1 MRTFRLAMAQMNAT
15 VGDLDGNAERIIAD
29 IHEARGLGADLVAFP
44 ELALPGYPPED
55 LLLKPQFIREN
66 RERLRQVAAECKG
79 IAAIVGFI
87 DADADI
93 YNAAAVIHDG
103 EIVGAYRKMYLPNY
117 GVFDED
123 RYFAAGSECP
133 VYTVS
138 GTPVGVN
145 ICEDIWYATG
155 PAVVQRAAGAELI
168 VNINGSPFH
177 MGKRAFRE
185 KMLATR
191 AADNGVFVAYINLV
205 GGQDELVFDG
215 ASVIF
220 GPDGEIVAEAAQ
232 FEEQLLVADL
242 EVEAVFRSRLRDPR
256 TRKERAADL
265 THIGEPV
272 KIAISEYGENAVKPA
287 LPDKSAHPSTS
298 SGRTGVGSGRTGMY
312 SEVAGMCSEAAE
324 VYAALTLGTR
334 DYLRKCGFSKALIAL
349 SGGIDSTL
357 VAAIAADALGSEN
370 VVGIAMPSRY
380 SSEGS
385 VLDAIALAD
394 NLGFELW
401 KLPIEDAFSA
411 YLDTL
416 APKFAA
422 TETGVA
428 EENMQSRIR
437 GNLIMAV
444 SNKFNWLVLTTGN
457 KSEMATGYAT
467 IYGDMAGGYAVIKDV
482 PKQLVYELCRYR
494 NTLGDAPV
502 IPQSVIDKPPSAELR
517 PEQKDEDSLPPYSV
531 LDPILK
537 AYVEDDYAFDD
548 IVAMGY
554 DADTVKQIITLVDRN
569 EYKRRQSPP
578 GIKIT
583 PRNFG
588 RDRRMPI
595 ANRYRPF

>member
-15 VGDLDGNAERIIAD
+15 VGDLDGNAERIIAG
-29 IHEARGLGADLVAFP
+29 IHEARELGADLVAFP

-66 RERLRQVAAECKG
+66 QERLRQIAAECAD
-79 IAAIVGFI
+79 IAAVVGFI

-133 VYTVS
+133 VYTIN

-220 GPDGEIVAEAAQ
+220 GPDGEIAAEAAQ
-232 FEEQLLVADL
+232 FQEQMLVADL

-265 THIGEPV
+265 SHIGKPV
-272 KIAISEYGENAVKPA
+272 KVHVSDFSDSPAKSQNPTHPVHPAKPH
-287 LPDKSAHPSTS
+287 DDT
-298 SGRTGVGSGRTGMY
+298 
-312 SEVAGMCSEAAE
+312 AE

-334 DYLRKCGFSKALIAL
+334 DYMRKCGFGKALIAL

-385 VLDAIALAD
+385 VLDAMALAD

-401 KLPIEDAFSA
+401 TLPIEDAFSA

-416 APKFAA
+416 ATKFAG

-494 NTLGDAPV
+494 NTVGDAPV

-517 PEQKDEDSLPPYSV
+517 PDQKDEDSLPPYSV

-548 IVAMGY
+548 IVAMGF
-554 DADTVKQIITLVDRN
+554 DADTVKHIITLVDRN